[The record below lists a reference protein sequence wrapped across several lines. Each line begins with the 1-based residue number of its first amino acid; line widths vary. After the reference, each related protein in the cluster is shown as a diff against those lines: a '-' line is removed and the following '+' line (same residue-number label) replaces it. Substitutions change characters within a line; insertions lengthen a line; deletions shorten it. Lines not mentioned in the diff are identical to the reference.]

1 MTTLSTFLAD
11 FYAGAQG
18 VQGIT
23 GSQGVQGT
31 LGIQGTIGIS
41 TDITNVGL
49 ATTSGSSYT
58 FSRSDVDKFVG
69 LTTGGGTISSD
80 TFISGDVITIF
91 NDSNYSQDLTFSSG
105 IDAYG
110 IGSTVGVTTVGIT
123 SNQYTSV
130 LCVGS
135 NKFIVGVL
143 TGIL

>member
-11 FYAGAQG
+11 FYAGVQGVQGITGAQG

-23 GSQGVQGT
+23 GTQGV
-31 LGIQGTIGIS
+31 IGIS

-58 FSRSDVDKFVG
+58 FSSSDVNKFVG
-69 LTTGGGTISSD
+69 LTTDGGTIPAD

-105 IDAYG
+105 TNAYG
-110 IGSTVGVTTVGIT
+110 IGSTVGFTTVGIT
-123 SNQYTSV
+123 SNQYISV

-135 NKFIVGVL
+135 NKFIYY
-143 TGIL
+143 

>member
-1 MTTLSTFLAD
+1 MTTLSTYLAD
-11 FYAGAQG
+11 FYRGSQG

-41 TDITNVGL
+41 TSITNVGL

-58 FSRSDVDKFVG
+58 FSLSDSNKFVG
-69 LTTGGGTISSD
+69 LTTGGGTIPSN
-80 TFISGDVITIF
+80 TFSAGDVITIF
-91 NDSNYSQDLTFSSG
+91 NNSNYTQSLTFSSG
-105 IDAYG
+105 INAYG
-110 IGSTVGVTTVGIT
+110 IGVTVGFSTIGIA

-135 NKFIVGVL
+135 NKFIVY
-143 TGIL
+143 